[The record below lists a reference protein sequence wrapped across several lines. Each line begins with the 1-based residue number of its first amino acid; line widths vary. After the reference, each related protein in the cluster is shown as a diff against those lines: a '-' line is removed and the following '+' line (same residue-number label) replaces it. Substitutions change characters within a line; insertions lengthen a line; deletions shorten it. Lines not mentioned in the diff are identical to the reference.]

1 MTSATFLDNTSLQL
15 PFIPTTE
22 CLLVEDLEHILADV
36 VVTTEVSTY
45 DGPE

>member
-15 PFIPTTE
+15 PFTPTE

-36 VVTTEVSTY
+36 VITTEVSTY